1 MAEEGV
7 TRTAVVLLELD
18 IATTM
23 FLKEDRTRDTGR
35 EQGL

>member
-1 MAEEGV
+1 MAEEEA
-7 TRTAVVLLELD
+7 TRIAVVLLELD

-23 FLKEDRTRDTGR
+23 FLKEDRTGDTGR